1 MAKALSVQRATKIS
15 LERERRKNRRLRAL
29 LDDFK
34 EQLATNRR
42 DVDLQF
48 TRLSQLQA
56 EIDILK
62 ASNGRL
68 NSR

>member
-1 MAKALSVQRATKIS
+1 LTGGPGRLNYQ
-15 LERERRKNRRLRAL
+15 RLRAL

-62 ASNGRL
+62 ASNGRSH
-68 NSR
+68 SR